1 MAASSSAVDPNTQRK
16 HHKKVEDYEERPKYR
31 KGRIE
36 KAVKVRGCLCC
47 MLSRVIRRACYD
59 STGVH
64 REHGEQISSHHERS
78 HPGRY

>member
-31 KGRIE
+31 KGRRE
-36 KAVKVRGCLCC
+36 KAVKVRWCPYCF
-47 MLSRVIRRACYD
+47 RAPLDVPAND

-78 HPGRY
+78 RPGRY